1 MIDSAYPIVEV
12 PDLEAA
18 LRFYRDGLGANVVYR
33 FPPTG
38 DPVYVTLQTGSSQL
52 GLGLAE
58 GATAGAGAGILL
70 WFYVEDVDETTAAL
84 TASGVTVLEEP
95 NDTEWGERVALVSD
109 PFGTRVRVSLGAPL
123 PRSPE
128 EDREQI
134 LARAQAHIES
144 TLQRW
149 RAPQP

>member
-12 PDLEAA
+12 PDLEDA

-38 DPVYVTLQTGSSQL
+38 DPVYVTLQTGTSQL

-84 TASGVTVLEEP
+84 AASGVTVIEEP
-95 NDTEWGERVALVSD
+95 SDTEWGERVSLVAD
-109 PFGTRVRVSLGAPL
+109 PFGTRVRLGQPL
-123 PRSPE
+123 S
-128 EDREQI
+128 
-134 LARAQAHIES
+134 
-144 TLQRW
+144 
-149 RAPQP
+149 PQPDEE